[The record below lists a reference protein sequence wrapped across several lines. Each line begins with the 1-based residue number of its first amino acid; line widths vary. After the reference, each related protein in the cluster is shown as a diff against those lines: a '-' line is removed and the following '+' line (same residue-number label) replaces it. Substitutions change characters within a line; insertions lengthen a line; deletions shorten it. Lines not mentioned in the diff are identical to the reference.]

1 MKKINV
7 KTLADS
13 SPFRPLDII
22 FFSLAAAASF
32 FFMSHPDLWETA
44 NHSYVFLECL
54 FGGQFMDFYNV
65 VAQHSN
71 SYYYI
76 NGANYNVFIYI
87 IFALWELPVFLFN
100 RIAGLPMVETFIILW
115 AKAVPCFFYA
125 GCGYMVMRLAEK
137 LGLAKDKAML
147 TAAFFLFNPVAFFS
161 PMVMGQYDTLCLF
174 FTLWALCHYIDGNYT
189 KFSLIIGV
197 GVVCKFFALL
207 IFVPLVL
214 LAEKR
219 LLRIIKYGLMSLWL
233 YIPTTLLF
241 MGRTGQAGGFVSTMI
256 GRMFASEIPSG
267 MGGVALFVT
276 LYAIIVFVSFLYNPK
291 EKTAYMAVYLPMVVF
306 GLLFHS
312 IFWHPQWI
320 VLLMPF
326 VVLTTALHSVRGPW
340 YWLDMVICAGF
351 FLLCFCHYGT
361 QTGAVLFDGGWLYSI
376 WWFRVATAPYWV
388 GLDVL
393 LGKIPFL
400 FQLGPVMFSGAIFA
414 NIIFKFPLGRTT
426 LSDRLASESEYDS
439 LSDKTFLYL
448 IFIAGFI
455 CMWLVPSVAEFVN
468 AHNAC
473 LMDIF

>member
-13 SPFRPLDII
+13 KPFRFYDTI
-22 FFSLAAAASF
+22 FFSLAALVSF

-54 FGGQFMDFYNV
+54 FSGQFIDFYNV
-65 VAQHSN
+65 VAAHN
-71 SYYYI
+71 NGYYYI

-100 RIAGLPMVETFIILW
+100 RIADLPLVESFIILW
-115 AKAVPCFFYA
+115 AKAVCAGFFA
-125 GCGYMVMRLAEK
+125 GCGYMVMRLAQK
-137 LGLAKDKAML
+137 LGLTKERAML

-174 FTLWALCHYIDGNYT
+174 FTLWALCFYLDGNYT
-189 KFSLIIGV
+189 KFSLVIGV

-207 IFVPLVL
+207 IFVPLIL

-219 LLRIIKYGLMSLWL
+219 LLKIVKYGIISMWL

-241 MGRTGQAGGFVSTMI
+241 MGRTGEAGGFVSTMI
-256 GRMFASEIPSG
+256 GRMFSAEIPSG
-267 MGGVALFVT
+267 QGGAALFVT
-276 LYAIIVFVSFLYNPK
+276 VYAIIVFAAFLYNPK
-291 EKTAYMAVYLPMVVF
+291 GKTAYMAVYLPMAVF

-312 IFWHPQWI
+312 IFWHPQWV

-326 VVLTTALHSVRGPW
+326 VVLTTALHKTRSPW
-340 YWLDMVICAGF
+340 YWLDMVMSAGF

-388 GLDVL
+388 ALDVL
-393 LGKIPFL
+393 LGKVPFL
-400 FQLGPVMFSGAIFA
+400 FQLAPVMFSGAIFA
-414 NIIFKFPLGRTT
+414 NIIFKFPFGSTT
-426 LSDRLASESEYDS
+426 FSDKLTADVEYDKI
-439 LSDKTFLYL
+439 SDKAFLYM
-448 IFIAGFI
+448 IFIFGFI
-455 CMWLVPSVAEFVN
+455 CMWLVPSLAEFAS
-468 AHNAC
+468 AHNGW
-473 LMDIF
+473 MIDIF